1 MFIKIRRIL
10 SLIIVLTSVLLIV
23 WVSLPNP
30 HQALTQSIIPTE
42 MQLPSNGQTPIPML
56 IKTRQISLIWPNSMR
71 IGEIEEITLVF
82 KPVENVAS
90 STKPQVESSD
100 IYKSYNIMVEA
111 RFEVAGISV
120 SPANPTR
127 ESMPAGQTVKF
138 KWQISTNQVG
148 SYDGNVWLSL
158 RFLPLNGTQASQ
170 VPIFIHEVKIQSSSL
185 FGMNETQ
192 AYFVGGSGVALG
204 VVIIFGDMI
213 VLIRRWMKKMTT
225 KASMGTK
232 DL

>member
-56 IKTRQISLIWPNSMR
+56 IETRQISLIWPNSMR

-100 IYKSYNIMVEA
+100 IYKSYNVMSEA

-170 VPIFIHEVKIQSSSL
+170 VPIFIHEVKIQSFSL